1 MRFIIVSNPAAR
13 VGNNELTMPN
23 NTLLI
28 ITHTP
33 SPNTLILSD
42 ALIRGA
48 LSQAEDV
55 LEVKRMSPFDAIP
68 DDVLNARG
76 IILGTTEN
84 FGYMAGATKDFFD
97 RCYYDLIDRTDAL
110 PYAVYIRAGLDGTG
124 ATNAVSRICK
134 GLKWKQVQS
143 PLVLQGK
150 YQPGYEQ
157 ECEALGAAMAAGLGA
172 GIF

>member
-1 MRFIIVSNPAAR
+1 LFIIVLNPDFKA
-13 VGNNELTMPN
+13 GNNELTMPK

-33 SPNTLILSD
+33 SPNTLVLSD
-42 ALIRGA
+42 AIIRGA

-68 DDVLNARG
+68 DDVLHARG

-97 RCYYDLIDRTDAL
+97 RCYYDLIDRADAL

-124 ATNAVSRICK
+124 ATNAISRICK
-134 GLKWKQVQS
+134 GLKWKQVQP

-150 YQPGYEQ
+150 YQPGYER